1 MSKAKRNERIGA
13 IIRVLSQYPN
23 KLFTFSYFCSMFGS
37 AKSTISEDIV
47 IARDMLQKYGLGD
60 IRSVTG
66 AAGGVCFVPAERK
79 EDSAAFIRFLCEKLS
94 DGSRVLPGGFIYT
107 IDILTRPDYLER
119 IGNILASFF
128 MDREVDVVATVET
141 KGIPIALM
149 VARSLGVPLV
159 IMRQDNKLT
168 EGSVVTINY
177 VSGSNDRIKTM
188 SLSTRAVK
196 KGQKAIIIDDF
207 MKGGGTA
214 GAIVE
219 MLREFEVEV
228 LGIGVLIATAEPAQ
242 KKVSDY
248 ISLMQL
254 KKVDKEWGR
263 IEIVPS
269 ACVI

>member
-1 MSKAKRNERIGA
+1 LSKAKRNERIGA
-13 IIRVLSQYPN
+13 IVRILSQYPN
-23 KLFTFSYFCSMFGS
+23 KLFTFSHFCNMFGS

-47 IARDMLQKYGLGD
+47 IARDMLRKYGLGD
-60 IRSVTG
+60 IRAITG
-66 AAGGVCFVPAERK
+66 AAGGVCFVPTEKK
-79 EDSAAFIRFLCEKLS
+79 EDSIAFVHSLCEKLS
-94 DGSRVLPGGFIYT
+94 DGNRVLPGGFIYT

-128 MDREVDVVATVET
+128 MNQEVDVVATVET
-141 KGIPIALM
+141 KGIPVALM

-188 SLSTRAVK
+188 SLSTRAVR

-214 GAIVE
+214 RAIMD
-219 MLREFEVEV
+219 MLEEFEVEV
-228 LGIGVLIATAEPAQ
+228 LGIGVLIATAEPER

-248 ISLMQL
+248 ISLMEL
-254 KKVDKEWGR
+254 KKVDKEWGK
-263 IEIVPS
+263 IEIVRS
-269 ACVI
+269 KSMI